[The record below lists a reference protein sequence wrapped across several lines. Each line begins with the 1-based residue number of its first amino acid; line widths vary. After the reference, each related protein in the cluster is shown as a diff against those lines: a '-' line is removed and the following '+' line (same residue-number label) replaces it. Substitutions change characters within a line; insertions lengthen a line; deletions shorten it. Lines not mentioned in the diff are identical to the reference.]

1 VISLA
6 KVIKWGAHGDEVN
19 AMRCTENYEFIRFII
34 EVTIS
39 VIALIA
45 ITLLKWNGSIDE
57 RTFLIALVLW
67 GLFFPSPNQWAITI
81 GDWLSARKN
90 GKVDVRATNPKQKV
104 SDTEGE
110 AYESDNGVAQ

>member
-1 VISLA
+1 
-6 KVIKWGAHGDEVN
+6 
-19 AMRCTENYEFIRFII
+19 MRCAENYEFIRFIV

-90 GKVDVRATNPKQKV
+90 NGKVDVCATSHKQKV

-110 AYESDNGVAQ
+110 AYEGDKGVAQ

>member
-1 VISLA
+1 
-6 KVIKWGAHGDEVN
+6 
-19 AMRCTENYEFIRFII
+19 MRCAEHYEFIRFIV

-90 GKVDVRATNPKQKV
+90 GKVDVRATSPKQKV

-110 AYESDNGVAQ
+110 AYEGDKGVAQ